1 MKTIHLVSR
10 LPQISP
16 ANGIFV
22 KKEHLL
28 LPDRSLK
35 TVVLETPKYVEHD
48 SDDSSDCETVVSA
61 DGSKKRRRLT
71 NLSHDEKILRRK
83 LKNREAA
90 QMARDRKK
98 MKMSQLE
105 EDIAALQSQN
115 KKLKDNNENLLQYT
129 NLLAKENLV
138 LKQQLEL
145 AAVTSRSPQTE
156 LISSSQIPVVTGSST
171 EPASESAVLGTPLPW
186 EQARSMITQLTTQC
200 LMSYLVILGLIFSW
214 SCSKNSTNQSIKTEV
229 KQEIVM
235 PMNSTNQSFKTEIV
249 TPSLKTE
256 ENPLLRQWWGRH
268 QKNWNPSMNS

>member
-1 MKTIHLVSR
+1 
-10 LPQISP
+10 
-16 ANGIFV
+16 
-22 KKEHLL
+22 
-28 LPDRSLK
+28 
-35 TVVLETPKYVEHD
+35 
-48 SDDSSDCETVVSA
+48 
-61 DGSKKRRRLT
+61 
-71 NLSHDEKILRRK
+71 
-83 LKNREAA
+83 
-90 QMARDRKK
+90 MARDRKK

-200 LMSYLVILGLIFSW
+200 LMSYLVILG
-214 SCSKNSTNQSIKTEV
+214 
-229 KQEIVM
+229 
-235 PMNSTNQSFKTEIV
+235 
-249 TPSLKTE
+249 
-256 ENPLLRQWWGRH
+256 
-268 QKNWNPSMNS
+268 